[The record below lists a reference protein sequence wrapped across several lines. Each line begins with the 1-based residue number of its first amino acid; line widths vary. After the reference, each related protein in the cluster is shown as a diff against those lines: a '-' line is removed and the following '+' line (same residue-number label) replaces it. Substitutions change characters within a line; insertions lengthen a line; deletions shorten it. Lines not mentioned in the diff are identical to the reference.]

1 MPQLNPAEI
10 AIFSVAEKRGVSTE
24 KLLNENP
31 ELRLLVDCWGNETPS
46 RKEFETSQHQ
56 QNEGGDCK

>member
-1 MPQLNPAEI
+1 MTNPVEI
-10 AIFSVAEKRGVSTE
+10 AIETVAAKQGISAE
-24 KLLNENP
+24 KLLLENP

>member
-1 MPQLNPAEI
+1 MTNPVEI
-10 AIFSVAEKRGVSTE
+10 AIETVAAKQGISAE
-24 KLLNENP
+24 KLLLENP
-31 ELRLLVDCWGNETPS
+31 ELRLLVDCWGNETPF